1 MEKYTNAIKTI
12 IVTLNGVKADGADN
26 WNRLLAC
33 EQKLREMLA
42 DMQKEE
48 IKE

>member
-1 MEKYTNAIKTI
+1 MEKYTNTIKTI
-12 IVTLNGVKADGADN
+12 IVTLDGVKAEGADN

-48 IKE
+48 PKE